1 MRRRAPRDWT
11 DECLRR
17 YVYRVQLKWS
27 RVLLIIRIMNRFLVI
42 VLLSGLAFAQAGE
55 APPPRAPLTGQP
67 PGPINMNDS
76 DNARQARAVLE
87 KTIEALGGQPYLTYE
102 NRIEEGRYYPLY
114 HGRTNSTGI
123 PYRYYVEYPE
133 RDRFEVL
140 RLKDIHIIPG
150 QIDIGGVKSAKS
162 DLVLIHNGDKGYEV
176 TYKGTA
182 AQEPEDLQNYLRR
195 RQHSLEWI
203 FRKWIRDP
211 NVALF
216 YDGAAVVDGKV
227 TEGVTLLNSQND
239 SVSVF
244 LDQNTHYPIKIS
256 YSWRDPKDKQKNVEE
271 EIYDSYKLV
280 QGIWTPHSV
289 TRYFNG
295 ETSQQRFISTAS
307 YNLKLPDSMFE
318 AAVTYDP
325 KVPLKKR

>member
-1 MRRRAPRDWT
+1 MCRLIAISLLCVLGAAQTAPT
-11 DECLRR
+11 P
-17 YVYRVQLKWS
+17 
-27 RVLLIIRIMNRFLVI
+27 
-42 VLLSGLAFAQAGE
+42 AHP
-55 APPPRAPLTGQP
+55 APAPSA
-67 PGPINMNDS
+67 INLNDS
-76 DNARQARAVLE
+76 ANARKARAVLDQA
-87 KTIEALGGQPYLTYE
+87 IEAVGGQAYLSYE
-102 NRIEEGRYYPLY
+102 NKEETGRYYPLY
-114 HGRTNSTGI
+114 HGHTNSLGI
-123 PYRYYVEYPE
+123 PYNYYVEYPD

-150 QIDIGGVKSAKS
+150 QIDIGGVKSKKS
-162 DLVLIHNGDKGYEV
+162 DDVLIHNGDKGYEI

-182 AQEPEDLQNYLRR
+182 AQEPEDLRNYLRR

-216 YDGAAVVDGKV
+216 YDGPAVVDGKE
-227 TEGVTLLNSQND
+227 TEGVTLLNSEND
-239 SVSVF
+239 SVSVS
-244 LDQNTHYPIKIS
+244 LDLNTHYPIKIS
-256 YSWRDPKDKQKNVEE
+256 YSWRDPKDKQKNVEDE
-271 EIYDSYKLV
+271 VYDGYKLV
-280 QGIWTPHSV
+280 QGIWTAHSI

-295 ETSQQRFISTAS
+295 ETSQQRFITSAS